1 MAAKKWVGVL
11 LGAAA
16 IWWIYGKYRFSQGV
30 SFLITKIGIGGS
42 FSNPE
47 INLDVTIYNPTNIST
62 TISNIN
68 AELFLASGQKVADVF
83 YNQKTDI
90 KANSQVVLPLQA
102 VTTFS
107 GAINA
112 ISEVIRTKSANFKLT
127 GTAAVDG
134 IYLPFDINYNFY
146 NG

>member
-1 MAAKKWVGVL
+1 MVAKKWAGIL

-16 IWWIYGKYRFSQGV
+16 IWWVYRKYQFSQGV

-42 FSNPE
+42 FLMPE
-47 INLDVTIYNPTNIST
+47 INLDVTIYNPTSIST

-68 AELFLASGQKVADVF
+68 AELFLASGQKVAEVY

-102 VTTFS
+102 VTTLS
-107 GAINA
+107 GAVNA
-112 ISEVIRTKSANFKLT
+112 ISEVIRSKSANFKLT
-127 GTAAVDG
+127 GTAVVDG
-134 IYLPFDINYNFY
+134 VYLPFDINYSFY
-146 NG
+146 G

>member
-1 MAAKKWVGVL
+1 MTAKKWVGVL
-11 LGAAA
+11 VGAAA

-42 FSNPE
+42 FLNPE

-62 TISNIN
+62 SISNIN
-68 AELFLASGQKVADVF
+68 AELFLTNGQKIADVY
-83 YNQKTDI
+83 YNQKLDI
-90 KANSQVVLPLQA
+90 KAKSQVVLPLQA

-107 GAINA
+107 GAVNA

-127 GTAAVDG
+127 GTAVVDG

-146 NG
+146 G